1 MAFFGYSGVPADP
14 YQNIIDGVTQ
24 APEWGTQPAAPS
36 WWDDL
41 LAKQAA
47 AGLSPGMEGT
57 TTMYRPLSL
66 SSGGYQGGNLTSTP
80 TANNLGSVTFYTPE
94 TSNFVQPNE
103 GWERFFNQA
112 LQGNVQEEYVT
123 PAYSGQQGKDTSNF
137 DVVQGLNPFQKDWN
151 QANPYFKEI
160 SDTPF
165 LKETFT
171 DPGMLFTMAALL
183 GPLAANAAFGAP
195 GAGGATAGE
204 LSAIGPAQGSIL
216 EPGLQASGAMTY
228 PVANPYAGIE
238 AFGAG
243 GAGGAMANEL
253 IYSDIG
259 PAQGSVLPS
268 GIQESGAI
276 TYPVEA
282 NPYAG
287 ITAKSTGSLWD
298 TARNTM
304 QKLPSMPS
312 GMGGGQATGGGGGG
326 EGEQMNLWSDTVS
339 PYGFDPVRAY
349 QPNYLNI
356 PQAAYPFEAELQR
369 RLALIRGAQ

>member
-1 MAFFGYSGVPADP
+1 MAFFGNSGLPAPP

-41 LAKQAA
+41 LAKQSA
-47 AGLSPGMEGT
+47 AGLTPGMEGT

-66 SSGGYQGGNLTSTP
+66 DTGGYQGGDLTSTP
-80 TANNLGSVTFYTPE
+80 TENNLGSVTFYTPD
-94 TSNFVQPNE
+94 TSAFVAPNE
-103 GWERFFNQA
+103 GWERFFNQG
-112 LQGNVQEEYVT
+112 LSGNIQEEYLKPEYT
-123 PAYSGQQGKDTSNF
+123 GQWGKDTSNF
-137 DVVQGLNPFQKDWN
+137 DTVTLNPFAKDWGVSD
-151 QANPYFKEI
+151 PYFRQ
-160 SDTPF
+160 TPKNGIDWVHDV
-165 LKETFT
+165 LMN
-171 DPGMLFTMAALL
+171 PGFMIL
-183 GPLAANAAFGAP
+183 
-195 GAGGATAGE
+195 AGGLGATLGGPALAGAAGSE

-228 PVANPYAGIE
+228 TVANPYAGIE
-238 AFGAG
+238 AIGAG

-298 TARNTM
+298 ATRNAM

-312 GMGGGQATGGGGGG
+312 GMGGGQATGGVGGGG
-326 EGEQMNLWSDTVS
+326 EDEQMNLWSETAT
-339 PYGFDPVRAY
+339 PYGFNPVQPY
-349 QPNYLNI
+349 QPTYLNI